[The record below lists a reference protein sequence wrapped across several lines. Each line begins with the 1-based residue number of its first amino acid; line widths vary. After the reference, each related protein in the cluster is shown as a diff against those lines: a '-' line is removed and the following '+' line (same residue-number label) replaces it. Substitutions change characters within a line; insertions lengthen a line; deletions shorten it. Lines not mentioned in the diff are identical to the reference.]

1 MNYPIYCSASQMFVE
16 NRTMTFKEIV
26 RLHCASFL
34 NRIVKS
40 RKKFISNY
48 YFNHITKY
56 SKLIANWNNM
66 LSILLDLC
74 KAS

>member
-34 NRIVKS
+34 NRFVKS
-40 RKKFISNY
+40 GNKFISNY
-48 YFNHITKY
+48 YFGHITKY
-56 SKLIANWNNM
+56 SKLIANWNNIGI
-66 LSILLDLC
+66 ILYLC

>member
-1 MNYPIYCSASQMFVE
+1 MFVE

-40 RKKFISNY
+40 ENKFISNY
-48 YFNHITKY
+48 YFSHITKF
-56 SKLIANWNNM
+56 SKLIANWNNV
-66 LSILLDLC
+66 LFIT
-74 KAS
+74 